1 MGAGIDSQPLGILC
15 LMFGF
20 ACFYEEPIFFVAWVA
35 NSFWLAGWLFLLLRN
50 IRLALWSATIA
61 VLFPLSLW
69 VAVHSS
75 HALGSTIA
83 DSFHVGY
90 YLWHGA
96 ILVFWGAVVIVAVQQ
111 RSLRIEPK
119 Q

>member
-1 MGAGIDSQPLGILC
+1 MSAGIDSQPLGILC

-20 ACFYEEPIFFVAWVA
+20 ACFNEEPTFFVAWVA
-35 NSFWLAGWLFLLLRN
+35 NFFWLAGWLFLLLRN
-50 IRLALWSATIA
+50 ARLALWLATIA

-69 VAVHSS
+69 LAALTS

-83 DSFHVGY
+83 DSFRVGY
-90 YLWHGA
+90 YFWHGA
-96 ILVFWGAVVIVAVQQ
+96 ILVLWGAVVMVAVQQ